1 MTKTKQDQNA
11 KPAAVELR
19 DDALDRAAGGD
30 GRCLYVATGEGAES
44 GDGSVRTITGG
55 TTKPRT

>member
-1 MTKTKQDQNA
+1 MTMTKQDQRA

-19 DDALDRAAGGD
+19 DDALDRAVGGAGSG
-30 GRCLYVATGEGAES
+30 GINVAL

-55 TTKPRT
+55 TIKPRT